1 MSATSSPVEARLPTR
16 SNTMRTVS
24 TGTERRA
31 SVSDDEAIPG
41 GDSNETTNLLV
52 ERLRAWKHMCGY
64 LEDYVSVTAKVQR
77 GMSKDYEK
85 VLKTVNEPLKEGHHF
100 SQSAGGV
107 SSFFENIRANTQG
120 MINLYA
126 EGEKN
131 LKSSVLPT
139 LEKLHKEIK
148 AKAKE
153 LQTGASKGAKAV
165 EKARNITQKHIDLL
179 AQQTAA
185 LDSAAGNKLNTSHD
199 PYIVR
204 RGITHRLNKQVI
216 EENNNRQETIT
227 VQNNFQ
233 QFEAHVLQTIQA
245 AMEQLVV
252 FITGQSERHRTMYS
266 DILGNLQRIPAE
278 FEWVNFMT
286 RNAAALVDPDA
297 PPRSIS
303 NISFANQ
310 DHPTTQPLIS
320 GTLQRKSRMALKG
333 FSSFFYVV
341 TPARYLHE
349 FKDNDDFNRDPAP
362 EISLFLPD
370 SHIVSIDE
378 VKQTFT
384 IKGKDVSSNAVG
396 NAFHTNS
403 EFVFKASSAADAKE
417 WVNILKEAANTPIAT
432 TTAAT
437 AAAVSPSSATSPTSP
452 GAASATAP
460 GAAQPPAY
468 EKESSAGSPPAVS
481 RTNTTTTTGSL
492 GEKVT
497 SPVAEKTEATATGAG
512 TGPASAAGA
521 EKDFA

>member
-1 MSATSSPVEARLPTR
+1 MSATSSPVEAKLPTR
-16 SNTMRTVS
+16 SNTLRTVS

-64 LEDYVSVTAKVQR
+64 LEDYVSVTAKVQK
-77 GMSKDYEK
+77 GLSKDYEK

-107 SSFFENIRANTQG
+107 ASFFENIRANTQG

-126 EGEKN
+126 DGEKN

-148 AKAKE
+148 AKSKE

-165 EKARNITQKHIDLL
+165 EKARNVTQKHIELL
-179 AQQTAA
+179 GQQTAA
-185 LDSAAGNKLNTSHD
+185 LDSAAGNKLDTSHD

-204 RGITHRLNKQVI
+204 RGVIHRLNKQVI
-216 EENNNRQETIT
+216 EENNNRQEIIT

-252 FITGQSERHRTMYS
+252 FITGQTERHKTLYS
-266 DILGNLQRIPAE
+266 DILANLQRIPVE

-286 RNAAALVDPDA
+286 RNASSLVNPDA

-303 NISFANQ
+303 NITFANQ
-310 DHPTTQPLIS
+310 DHPATQPLIS

-333 FSSFFYVV
+333 YTSFFYVV
-341 TPARYLHE
+341 TRARYLHE
-349 FKDNDDFNRDPAP
+349 FKDNDDFNRDPSP
-362 EISLFLPD
+362 EISLYLPD
-370 SHIVSIDE
+370 CHIVSIDE
-378 VKQTFT
+378 VKHTFT
-384 IKGKDVSSNAVG
+384 IKGKDVSSNAIG
-396 NAFHTNS
+396 NAFHTNT
-403 EFVFKASSAADAKE
+403 EFVFKAGSAAEAKE
-417 WVNILKEAANTPIAT
+417 WVDILKDAAKAPIAT
-432 TTAAT
+432 TTAA
-437 AAAVSPSSATSPTSP
+437 AASPSTVTSPTSP
-452 GAASATAP
+452 GVVSTAAAAP
-460 GAAQPPAY
+460 AQPPAY
-468 EKESSAGSPPAVS
+468 EKESAAGTPPAVS
-481 RTNTTTTTGSL
+481 RTNTTATT
-492 GEKVT
+492 
-497 SPVAEKTEATATGAG
+497 
-512 TGPASAAGA
+512 ASAAEKAPSPVGEKTKAATA
-521 EKDFA
+521 EPSTAAAAENVPIEKS